1 MPDKMLKFTDIEQ
14 QSPIKRE
21 ISIRKDDFTEIYA
34 EYTKDKFFNTLSSV
48 VKKTKKQH
56 PSFKVLIGADM
67 NATIDEELFRLV
79 PGPVLVLIMTN

>member
-34 EYTKDKFFNTLSSV
+34 EYIHEKAVEQSS
-48 VKKTKKQH
+48 
-56 PSFKVLIGADM
+56 
-67 NATIDEELFRLV
+67 RC
-79 PGPVLVLIMTN
+79 